1 AKVEGAK
8 AEWFNKDSADY
19 ATLKSNQRQY
29 LLQAEM
35 IRQKKAWDIEEA
47 TYSVDT
53 PEWCEFKAKVEG
65 AKAEWYDIDSE
76 NYATLKFNQGIYLK
90 RAECIRQQNAWDI
103 EEAAYAVDTPEWCEF
118 KAKVEG
124 AKAEW
129 YDRDSENYATLK
141 SNQKVYLLQAEMI
154 RRSREE
160 GEAESD
166 TESENDVEPLR
177 HHQVS
182 FWPRHSSIPMG
193 AAPSL
198 VRVFESL
205 PRLQTAAQTEA
216 QRLFD
221 EGLAMMDRL
230 DDLDAELGASL
241 PRQATEVAAE
251 TQRQPQTS
259 DLTSPIPAELPLVEE
274 LEAPL
279 RIQEEAES
287 AAEAQRQDRISV
299 GRSLMADPGYLSVV
313 RLVATIF
320 VSAEFAGLALTPDDQ
335 AEIMFYIPH
344 EIKDRMYLLETLLPE
359 VFLTG
364 EVISRIREK
373 DWSAFSEIIVD
384 FDAEGDDSEDG
395 EQHTYATPEIED
407 FLQSTLKNELK
418 AYLRL
423 LAEDESISE
432 DLKGWL
438 NTEMESLIDQ
448 QLLDIYRNYDAHQL
462 NEARQTLLGTSLSYV
477 SEVSFR
483 SHNSERLAEALR
495 DSRWEDVSDSVYV
508 ITRCITDAK
517 IQGKWSKIYD
527 STRDLDPK
535 RAFDPNAPFTDREE
549 SQVAALIQG
558 ISREAAMVT
567 TLECIFLKERAK
579 ALFNRVMGLEDE
591 DE

>member
-1 AKVEGAK
+1 MVNLFYTKNSLIPWSYFRGA
-8 AEWFNKDSADY
+8 
-19 ATLKSNQRQY
+19 
-29 LLQAEM
+29 
-35 IRQKKAWDIEEA
+35 
-47 TYSVDT
+47 
-53 PEWCEFKAKVEG
+53 
-65 AKAEWYDIDSE
+65 
-76 NYATLKFNQGIYLK
+76 
-90 RAECIRQQNAWDI
+90 
-103 EEAAYAVDTPEWCEF
+103 
-118 KAKVEG
+118 
-124 AKAEW
+124 
-129 YDRDSENYATLK
+129 
-141 SNQKVYLLQAEMI
+141 
-154 RRSREE
+154 
-160 GEAESD
+160 
-166 TESENDVEPLR
+166 LR
-177 HHQVS
+177 
-182 FWPRHSSIPMG
+182 
-193 AAPSL
+193 
-198 VRVFESL
+198 
-205 PRLQTAAQTEA
+205 AAQTEA

-221 EGLAMMDRL
+221 ESLAMMDRF

-241 PRQATEVAAE
+241 PRQATGVAVE

-274 LEAPL
+274 LEA
-279 RIQEEAES
+279 RRRRQEEAES

-320 VSAEFAGLALTPDDQ
+320 VSSEFTGLALTPDDQ

-359 VFLTG
+359 ALLTG
-364 EVISRIREK
+364 DVISRIRER

-384 FDAEGDDSEDG
+384 FGAEEDESEGDGSEDG

-407 FLQSTLKNELK
+407 LLQSTLKNELK

-495 DSRWEDVSDSVYV
+495 DSRWEDVSDSYM
-508 ITRCITDAK
+508 
-517 IQGKWSKIYD
+517 
-527 STRDLDPK
+527 L
-535 RAFDPNAPFTDREE
+535 
-549 SQVAALIQG
+549 
-558 ISREAAMVT
+558 
-567 TLECIFLKERAK
+567 
-579 ALFNRVMGLEDE
+579 
-591 DE
+591 